1 MFLQSQILYLNP
13 HFSSCAQICLGS
25 VQLAGRDL
33 LAFLMDAFHLK
44 VLLSGKVQ
52 QGLVVSS

>member
-1 MFLQSQILYLNP
+1 MFLQSQILYPNP

-33 LAFLMDAFHLK
+33 LAFSHGCFPFEGAS
-44 VLLSGKVQ
+44 VWYSETRSGGEQ
-52 QGLVVSS
+52 